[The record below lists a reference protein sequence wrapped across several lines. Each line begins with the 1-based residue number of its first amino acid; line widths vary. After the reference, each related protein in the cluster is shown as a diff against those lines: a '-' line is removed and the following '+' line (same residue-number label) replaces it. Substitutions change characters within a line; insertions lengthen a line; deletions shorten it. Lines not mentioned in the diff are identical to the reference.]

1 MCRPE
6 EGIDVLSKARS
17 HSLKAQPLTEPG
29 AHCFD
34 ETGWPV
40 SPWNLPVLGCAAVVS
55 FYVDNGNPN
64 SDPNH

>member
-29 AHCFD
+29 AHCFGLD
-34 ETGWPV
+34 WMANKCL
-40 SPWNLPVLGCAAVVS
+40 SS
-55 FYVDNGNPN
+55 
-64 SDPNH
+64 